1 MKSRLKI
8 TGYVVCLLS
17 VFLLEGYISL
27 YTGRYTVID
36 LGGAIDNIGK
46 QTPHLQEE
54 ACRETLGDTQIATSD
69 YHYQV
74 WEKDDMFYVQLPLA
88 YLPADE
94 TVFLHRSGY
103 GEKNTLACT
112 WPNVVTQEKIQAAP
126 LEHFIAILSKE
137 QYEDACEWCKF
148 DLSLFGKKLAGKSH
162 RVYPMNEVDMTGA
175 KKIVDLHPAT
185 AYDKRPQLCR
195 VAKEAPT
202 RRTWYNYCLMPLSW
216 AAEVVDIPLTIIA
229 TPIGWLVDAIY
240 EPLHN

>member
-8 TGYVVCLLS
+8 TGYVICLLS
-17 VFLLEGYISL
+17 VFLLVGYISL

-94 TVFLHRSGY
+94 TVFLHCSGY
-103 GEKNTLACT
+103 
-112 WPNVVTQEKIQAAP
+112 
-126 LEHFIAILSKE
+126 
-137 QYEDACEWCKF
+137 
-148 DLSLFGKKLAGKSH
+148 
-162 RVYPMNEVDMTGA
+162 
-175 KKIVDLHPAT
+175 
-185 AYDKRPQLCR
+185 
-195 VAKEAPT
+195 
-202 RRTWYNYCLMPLSW
+202 
-216 AAEVVDIPLTIIA
+216 
-229 TPIGWLVDAIY
+229 
-240 EPLHN
+240 